1 MAHAAMMGWPSL
13 GIPLD
18 KSSPEELAECRSYL
32 ELNRKIRHI
41 VARGEFYRL
50 AVRRQ
55 DGFAA
60 YEFALPDGSE
70 ALLFV
75 FGHGLQFAEQLP
87 NLHMEGLTPE
97 ALYAIE
103 RHGRTGAGWDPFCH
117 VKEPSLRPMSGQ
129 GLSELGIRVGLEGDF
144 DSCILHF
151 KQIEPRERSQV

>member
-41 VARGEFYRL
+41 VAFGELYRL
-50 AVRRQ
+50 ASHRENHY
-55 DGFAA
+55 AA
-60 YEFALPDGSE
+60 FEYVLPDKSE

-87 NLHMEGLTPE
+87 NLHMEGLKPE

-103 RHGRTGAGWDPFCH
+103 RHGRIGAGWDPFCH
-117 VKEPSLRPMSGQ
+117 VKESSPRPMSGQ

-144 DSCILHF
+144 DSRILHF
-151 KQIEPRERSQV
+151 VKIKEV